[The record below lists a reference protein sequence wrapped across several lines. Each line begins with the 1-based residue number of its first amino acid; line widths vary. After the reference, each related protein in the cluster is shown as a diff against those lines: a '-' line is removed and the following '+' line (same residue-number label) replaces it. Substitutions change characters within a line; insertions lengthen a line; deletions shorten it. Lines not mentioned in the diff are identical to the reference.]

1 MSDVGA
7 MDSSLARLT
16 AASRA
21 LTYAASL
28 EEVLEITVDATATL
42 LDAERVALL
51 LQEGS
56 SLQVRASRGIEPE
69 EEARFEAALD
79 ETLVE
84 RLTIFGEDTRDR
96 FLGVPLVVRGRI
108 VGLLTALSEPPGR
121 HERDEWVLS
130 ALADQAAVAL
140 ERSRLAASSID
151 LERRLVELE
160 AHELRQ
166 EHALRVVRHDFQTPL
181 GAIRGY
187 LDLLQ
192 RGMYGPV
199 TDRQQSALARLWTA
213 TAHLESLVR
222 NALEMGRLQAGDVT
236 VRSEP
241 VPVRAV
247 VEEAFGLVEH
257 RARQMRIDL
266 RADVPEG
273 TMVKADAA
281 RLRQVLVQLL
291 DNALKYSHSDT
302 EVRVIASREE
312 DPADR
317 LTIRVSDQGPGIDP
331 EHVEEIFEP
340 YKRFAPGTGSGLGL
354 AIARAVAALMDGELE
369 LESTGSPGATFALR
383 LPTAQAPGEPWQEKV
398 GIRRG
403 ERRASRGRRIRHP
416 PR

>member
-28 EEVLEITVDATATL
+28 EEVLEITVDATAVL

-51 LQEGS
+51 LQEGP

-84 RLTIFGEDTRDR
+84 RLTTIFGEDTRDR

-108 VGLLTALSEPPGR
+108 VGLLTALLENRG
-121 HERDEWVLS
+121 HDERDEWVLS

-151 LERRLVELE
+151 LEQRLVELE
-160 AHELRQ
+160 AHEVRQ

-199 TDRQQSALARLWTA
+199 TDRQKSALARLWTA

-222 NALEMGRLQAGDVT
+222 NALEMGRLQAGDVS

-241 VPVRAV
+241 VPVRTI
-247 VEEAFGLVEH
+247 VEEAVGLVEH
-257 RARQMRIDL
+257 RARQTRIDL
-266 RADVPEG
+266 KADVPEG

-291 DNALKYSHSDT
+291 DNALKYSPSDT
-302 EVRVIASREE
+302 EVRVIASRGE
-312 DPADR
+312 DRADR
-317 LTIRVSDQGPGIDP
+317 LIIRVSDQGPGIDP

-383 LPTAQAPGEPWQEKV
+383 LPTA
-398 GIRRG
+398 
-403 ERRASRGRRIRHP
+403 
-416 PR
+416 